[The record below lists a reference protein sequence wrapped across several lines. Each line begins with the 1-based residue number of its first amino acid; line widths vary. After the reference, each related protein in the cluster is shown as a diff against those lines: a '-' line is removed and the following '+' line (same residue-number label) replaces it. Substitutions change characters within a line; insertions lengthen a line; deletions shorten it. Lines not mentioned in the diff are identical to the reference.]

1 MLALK
6 SLCSNPLRLKV
17 RTFGDRYM
25 YMDRWGKSQKPSR
38 GALTSGRIAAAEK
51 IRVGLVDIVSI
62 LNL

>member
-6 SLCSNPLRLKV
+6 YLCSNPLRLKV

-25 YMDRWGKSQKPSR
+25 YMDRWGKIPKAEPWCPHER
-38 GALTSGRIAAAEK
+38 EDCSGRK
-51 IRVGLVDIVSI
+51 IRVGLVDRVSI